1 MKKKNIL
8 LVNDT
13 SLICHHGCN
22 LLMNTIYDF
31 FEKNKLLIKKK
42 IYYEE
47 NYLNYVSSI
56 NNYDLILINGEGT
69 IHGKI
74 NSDTNK
80 VREIIEFI
88 KIVKK
93 KYKTP
98 IVIFNST
105 ISSLKKEQLQII
117 NLVDKIYVREKYSYD
132 YLKKEKIKSEILP
145 DFLTLLKI
153 KNSNKKNQTIIVTDS
168 SIQKTSKKLLR
179 FSTLKNH
186 IYIPILYNNYLRYMR
201 FFTFKF
207 ALKFK
212 LFLFINLYL
221 FLKNKYLNFF
231 LKKISNS
238 KFIITGRFHGIFIC
252 LALMKPFY
260 TFQSDTYKIN
270 GLINLIGLKKR
281 MLSINEINTLKFR
294 EFDKYEVLKIKKFK
308 KKSKIKFDR
317 FVKKLHQL
325 RII

>member
-8 LVNDT
+8 LINDT

-22 LLMNTIYDF
+22 LLMNTIYNF
-31 FEKNKLLIKKK
+31 LEKNKISIKKK
-42 IYYEE
+42 IYYED

-56 NNYDLILINGEGT
+56 NNYDLVLINGEGT

-80 VREIIEFI
+80 VNEIIEFI

-105 ISSLKKEQLQII
+105 ISSLNKKQLKIL

-153 KNSNKKNQTIIVTDS
+153 KNIKKKNQKIIVTDS
-168 SIQKTSKKLLR
+168 SIQKTTKKLFR
-179 FSTLKNH
+179 FSNQKNH
-186 IYIPILYNNYLRYMR
+186 TYIPILYNNYLRYIR

-207 ALKFK
+207 ALKLKINF
-212 LFLFINLYL
+212 FIQFYL
-221 FLKNKYLNFF
+221 FQKNKYLNTF
-231 LKKISNS
+231 LRKISNS
-238 KFIITGRFHGIFIC
+238 NFIITGRFHGIFIC

-260 TFQSDTYKIN
+260 TFQSDTYKIS
-270 GLINLIGLKKR
+270 GLIDLIGLKKR
-281 MLSINEINTLKFR
+281 ILKIEDINTLKFCK
-294 EFDKYEVLKIKKFK
+294 FDKSEILKIKKFK
-308 KKSKIKFDR
+308 KKSKTKFHK
-317 FVKKLHQL
+317 FVKNLHHL
-325 RII
+325 IAV

>member
-1 MKKKNIL
+1 M
-8 LVNDT
+8 
-13 SLICHHGCN
+13 
-22 LLMNTIYDF
+22 
-31 FEKNKLLIKKK
+31 
-42 IYYEE
+42 
-47 NYLNYVSSI
+47 
-56 NNYDLILINGEGT
+56 
-69 IHGKI
+69 
-74 NSDTNK
+74 
-80 VREIIEFI
+80 
-88 KIVKK
+88 
-93 KYKTP
+93 
-98 IVIFNST
+98 
-105 ISSLKKEQLQII
+105 
-117 NLVDKIYVREKYSYD
+117 VDKIYVREKYSYD

-207 ALKFK
+207 ALKLK